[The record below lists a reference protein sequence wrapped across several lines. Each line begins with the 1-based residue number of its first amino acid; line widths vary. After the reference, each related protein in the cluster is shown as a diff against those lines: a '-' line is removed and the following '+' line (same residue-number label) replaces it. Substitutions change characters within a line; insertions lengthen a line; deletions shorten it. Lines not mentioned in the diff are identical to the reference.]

1 MNNPLKNLSLEELWQ
16 LFPIELVKH
25 NDDWNNWFNDEKENL
40 INIINEDVL
49 INHIG
54 STSLEDIYAK
64 NIVDIIVETNNDIYE
79 IQYKLETNGYITMS
93 NEGNR
98 ISMNKGYTINGFAE
112 KVFHIHIRQKGDND
126 ELYFRDYLRENKD
139 IAKEYETLKIS
150 LSKAYKHNRDAYTDS
165 KTDFIKHYSNQA
177 KTKYENRY

>member
-79 IQYKLETNGYITMS
+79 IQNKLETNGYITMS

-112 KVFHIHIRQKGDND
+112 KVFHIHI
-126 ELYFRDYLRENKD
+126 
-139 IAKEYETLKIS
+139 
-150 LSKAYKHNRDAYTDS
+150 
-165 KTDFIKHYSNQA
+165 
-177 KTKYENRY
+177 

>member
-79 IQYKLETNGYITMS
+79 IQNKLETNGYITMS
-93 NEGNR
+93 N
-98 ISMNKGYTINGFAE
+98 
-112 KVFHIHIRQKGDND
+112 
-126 ELYFRDYLRENKD
+126 
-139 IAKEYETLKIS
+139 
-150 LSKAYKHNRDAYTDS
+150 
-165 KTDFIKHYSNQA
+165 
-177 KTKYENRY
+177 